1 MMEEHSS
8 AQPQPTPSSSTS
20 EITQYINV
28 ENAKL
33 VALVIVLGFVGYHGS
48 IHLKYGSDS
57 CRLLMSDGR
66 FPGYNTWQ
74 PYGCMTHKYT
84 RSDARMCMHYISY
97 WGGRNHITFIG
108 DSRIRQLYFEFV
120 NLLSQD
126 VVEGYKAHT
135 DLRFSDEKI
144 SARVDF
150 LWYPMVNSSMYDV
163 YQNWLKS
170 VQPGARPNLVI
181 TGSASWSIRM
191 FNGSKQAL
199 DNFKANLST
208 IKPLINK
215 LRPSTHVIW
224 MLQAPVLEEKMGVNR
239 SMITNLQIDDYNK
252 AAIELLEDSE
262 ATIWSSARLV
272 AQGLKR
278 ESPDGLHMA
287 QSALTLNAQMLLN
300 LYCNNDMNHHDG
312 TCCNT
317 PEPATTLQII
327 TAAAFLVCMVSAVA
341 LFLYRRRLRRLL
353 AVKVRVENGQRSN
366 GTSSNGSSPKAFADT
381 LSEIMVPLAKL
392 GLIMG
397 YFYLCDRTNF
407 FMKENKYFTQVNFFL
422 PFAYV
427 MILGFFFTEST
438 TKTSVMHR
446 DQTDEW
452 KGWMQLVILIYHLTG
467 ASKVLPIYMHIR
479 LLVSCYLFL
488 TGFGHFTYFWRN
500 GDYSLVRYCM
510 VMFRLNLLVV
520 VLCFVMN
527 RPYQFYYFVPLVSF
541 WYLVVY
547 LFMAIWPHVTQES
560 VEANALHYLY
570 MVIKFI
576 ILIVVIS
583 LFYLSEVFFEK
594 VFLTRPFKALFV
606 TSDDSIHEW
615 RFRWQLDR
623 MSILYG
629 MLFGFGYQVLLRY
642 KWIEDNHS
650 QHLFSRPI
658 SWALCFLGLLGLGS
672 YVLFS
677 FLCTNKPQ
685 CNDVHSYIVFIP
697 VVSYILLRNVPGWL
711 RTRYSSFFAWF
722 GKISLELFICQYH
735 VWLAADT
742 HGVLVMLPSYPVLNV
757 VVTSFILI
765 CVAHEINAI
774 CNALVKYAVP
784 DDWKAML
791 RNVIVFCAVLLPVC
805 ITNGVLVL

>member
-1 MMEEHSS
+1 MEEQGSPQQQPATGGS
-8 AQPQPTPSSSTS
+8 AG
-20 EITQYINV
+20 EITQYINI
-28 ENAKL
+28 ENAKI
-33 VALVIVLGFVGYHGS
+33 VALIIVLGFVGYHGA

-84 RSDARMCMHYISY
+84 RADARMCMHYISY
-97 WGGRNHITFIG
+97 WGGRNHIAFIG

-120 NLLSQD
+120 NLLSME
-126 VVEGYKAHT
+126 VMEEYKAHS
-135 DLRFSDEKI
+135 DVHFSDEKI
-144 SARVDF
+144 NARVDF
-150 LWYPMVNSSMYDV
+150 LWHPMVNASMYDV
-163 YQNWLKS
+163 YHNWLKS

-181 TGSASWSIRM
+181 TGSATWSVRI
-191 FNGSKQAL
+191 FNGSQQAL
-199 DNFKANLST
+199 NNFKANLST

-215 LRPSTHVIW
+215 LKPSTHVIW
-224 MLQAPVLEEKMGVNR
+224 MLQDPVVEAKLDPVR

-252 AAIELLEDSE
+252 AAIELMQDSQ

-272 AQGLKR
+272 AQGLKE
-278 ESPDGLHMA
+278 ESPDGLHA
-287 QSALTLNAQMLLN
+287 GQSALSLDCQMLIN

-341 LFLYRRRLRRLL
+341 LYLYRRRLRRL
-353 AVKVRVENGQRSN
+353 AVKARAENGHRSN
-366 GTSSNGSSPKAFADT
+366 GTTPNSSPKAIVDSV
-381 LSEIMVPLAKL
+381 SEVLVPLAKL
-392 GLIMG
+392 GLIMC

-407 FMKENKYFTQVNFFL
+407 FMKENKYFTKVNFFL

-438 TKTSVMHR
+438 NKTNVMHR

-452 KGWMQLVILIYHLTG
+452 KGWMQLVIMIYHLTG

-488 TGFGHFTYFWRN
+488 TGFGHFTYFWTK
-500 GDYSLVRYCM
+500 GDYSLIRYCM
-510 VMFRLNLLVV
+510 VLFRLNLLVV

-541 WYLVVY
+541 WFLVTY
-547 LFMAIWPHVTQES
+547 ILMIIWPHTTQES
-560 VEANALHYLY
+560 VEANVLHYLY
-570 MVIKFI
+570 MVIKLI
-576 ILIVVIS
+576 ILIVIIS

-594 VFLTRPFKALFV
+594 VFLTRPFKGLFV

-623 MSILYG
+623 MSVVYG
-629 MLFGFGYQVLLRY
+629 MLFAFGYQVMLRY

-658 SWALCFLGLLGLGS
+658 SWALCLLGLVGIGS
-672 YVLFS
+672 YVVFS
-677 FLCTNKPQ
+677 FLCGSKPQ

-697 VVSYILLRNVPGWL
+697 ILSYILLRNVPGWL
-711 RTRYSSFFAWF
+711 RTRYSTFFAWF
-722 GKISLELFICQYH
+722 GKISLELFICQFH

-742 HGVLVMLPSYPVLNV
+742 HGVLVLLPSYPVLNV

-765 CVAHEINAI
+765 CIAHEVSVITK
-774 CNALVKYAVP
+774 ALTKYAVP
-784 DDWKAML
+784 DDWRAVL
-791 RNVIVFCAVLLPVC
+791 RNLIMFCALLLPVC
-805 ITNGVLVL
+805 IANGVLVW